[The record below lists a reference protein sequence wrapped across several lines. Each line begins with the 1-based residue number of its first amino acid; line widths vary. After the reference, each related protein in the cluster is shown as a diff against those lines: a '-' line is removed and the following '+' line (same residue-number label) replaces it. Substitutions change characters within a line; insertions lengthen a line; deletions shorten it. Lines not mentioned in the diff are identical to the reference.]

1 MNRRKTVRNRKS
13 PVNRRGRRPA
23 AAGRKTP
30 MGRRG
35 KPVRKA
41 ATGKPKGRPAKKG
54 GFFGGLRRLGN
65 KVLGGVNKAINNKVG
80 VKRLVKRNNKIERI
94 QEQKGNILRKLK
106 AGNKD
111 SAEKD
116 QEIKTLMA
124 LTETTLTNLETSTEK
139 MGTIVESIVD
149 KFDKIA
155 KDATA
160 GRNTP
165 PPKPI
170 PARNN

>member
-1 MNRRKTVRNRKS
+1 M
-13 PVNRRGRRPA
+13 
-23 AAGRKTP
+23 
-30 MGRRG
+30 
-35 KPVRKA
+35 RKA
-41 ATGKPKGRPAKKG
+41 TAKPKQRPAKKG
-54 GFFGGLRRLGN
+54 GGLFSGIKRFGK
-65 KVLGGVNKAINNKVG
+65 KVFGGVNKAMTNKVG
-80 VKRLVKRNNKIERI
+80 VKRLVKRNNKIERM

-106 AGNKD
+106 AGNRD
-111 SAEKD
+111 GAQKD
-116 QEIKTLMA
+116 QEIKELMA

-165 PPKPI
+165 PRRSNAPPF
-170 PARNN
+170 P